1 MLITHFDLMPSGQ
14 QAWLADKNGGI
25 SFCDFREG
33 QQERKRWVVQ
43 EEGRAAKLGGLSVN
57 RSSSPTSLTYVLIR
71 STAAALTVDSWK
83 RPTFTHMGHSSFLT
97 VKPPLNRGH
106 YSPTNAETGK
116 D

>member
-1 MLITHFDLMPSGQ
+1 MKSTELFAHSNDDMLITHFDLMPSGQ

-57 RSSSPTSLTYVLIR
+57 RSSSF
-71 STAAALTVDSWK
+71 ST
-83 RPTFTHMGHSSFLT
+83 
-97 VKPPLNRGH
+97 
-106 YSPTNAETGK
+106 
-116 D
+116 

>member
-1 MLITHFDLMPSGQ
+1 MPSCQ

-57 RSSSPTSLTYVLIR
+57 RSSPLDSVKCVLIG
-71 STAAALTVDSWK
+71 STAAPLVIDSWK
-83 RPTFTHMGHSSFLT
+83 
-97 VKPPLNRGH
+97 
-106 YSPTNAETGK
+106 
-116 D
+116 